1 MTDDTRSRRRRLARA
16 LILVLALVASGG
28 GMSSVQAQAP
38 EAPAKAEP
46 KASQGSVEPTASQRS
61 AETTPSIEDLKPK
74 LGQFFIFGLPGPDLS
89 EATRKH
95 ILDTRATAFILF
107 RRNLNSNKQVTELT
121 RGLHKLSEEIT
132 GQPALI
138 GLDQEGGRVIRIP
151 FDPPLPS
158 AYAMGQTRDPALIEG
173 ISFQVGRALRQ
184 LGFNVNFAPVLD
196 LGTDTKYSFL
206 GQRAFSDDPVW
217 ASDFGAAFARGHV
230 RARVLPVAKHF
241 PGIGP
246 IPNDPHLSLVRRPV
260 SMEELRT
267 RDLVPFENF
276 TRISESGIMISHLI
290 YPKIDPVLP
299 GTFSKAIVEDL
310 LQTQLNYKGLV
321 VTDDLMMEGAK
332 ASKHF
337 EDDIVKA
344 FEAGADLLM
353 ITWSGA
359 RQKQG
364 VNALWKA
371 LQNGRIKPETVVARL
386 AKMERIRANVKMDRT
401 PFALDDRRLL
411 VYNFKP
417 YEKVIDQALNKTLSE
432 AGRAL
437 MFPPSARMLVLRDQ
451 AKVLESL
458 ATRTPQS
465 ESIPSI
471 NQGSLKQILAQL
483 QKSPTSTDVT
493 SNDVDT
499 WVYFIRS
506 RAEAEIAA
514 SIPLKVRNQVLLVN
528 LWRPDAKVGAFPNQ
542 VGLFMSHPKA
552 NQLLA
557 AWINERVLQSRVRP
571 SDDPSRFGQLPSR
584 HLRAFPSSDVSRA
597 VSIDPGPLSR

>member
-1 MTDDTRSRRRRLARA
+1 MTDDTRSCRRRLARA
-16 LILVLALVASGG
+16 LILVLALVAGG
-28 GMSSVQAQAP
+28 NGMSSVQAQTP
-38 EAPAKAEP
+38 EAPAKDEP
-46 KASQGSVEPTASQRS
+46 QASQRA
-61 AETTPSIEDLKPK
+61 AESSLEDLKPK

-95 ILDTRATAFILF
+95 ILETRATAFILF
-107 RRNLNSNKQVTELT
+107 RRNLKSNKQVTELT
-121 RGLHKLSEEIT
+121 RGLHKLSEEIN

-151 FDPPLPS
+151 FEPPLPS
-158 AYAMGQTRDPALIEG
+158 AYAMGQTRDPETIET

-196 LGTDTKYSFL
+196 LGTDTQYSFL

-217 ASDFGAAFARGHV
+217 ASDFGVAYARGHV

-276 TRISESGIMISHLI
+276 ARIADSGIMISHLI
-290 YPKIDPVLP
+290 YPKIDPHLP

-310 LQTQLNYKGLV
+310 LQTQLEYKGLV

-332 ASKHF
+332 ASKDF
-337 EDDIVKA
+337 ENDIVKA
-344 FEAGADLLM
+344 FQAGADLLM

-359 RQKQG
+359 RQKQA
-364 VNALWKA
+364 VNALAKA
-371 LQNGRIKPETVVARL
+371 LQDGRIKRETVLARL
-386 AKMERIRANVKMDRT
+386 AKMERIRAKVKMDRE
-401 PFALDDRRLL
+401 PFALDDRQLL

-417 YEKVIDQALNKTLSE
+417 YEKVIDQAFRKSLRE

-437 MFPPSARMLVLRDQ
+437 IFAPAEKMLVLRDQ
-451 AKVLESL
+451 ARILESL
-458 ATRTPQS
+458 AQLRGPATVRPPAQ
-465 ESIPSI
+465 IQ
-471 NQGSLKQILAQL
+471 QGNLAQIRAHL
-483 QKSPTSTDVT
+483 EATPDES
-493 SNDVDT
+493 T
-499 WVYFIRS
+499 WVLFVRN
-506 RAEAEIAA
+506 RTEAEIANA
-514 SIPLKVRNQVLLVN
+514 IPVKLRKQILLVN

-557 AWINERVLQSRVRP
+557 AWINERVLQSRVQP
-571 SDDPSRFGQLPSR
+571 SNDRSRFGQLPSR
-584 HLRAFPSSDVSRA
+584 LLREFPSSDVSRA

>member
-1 MTDDTRSRRRRLARA
+1 MTDDTRSARRRLVRP
-16 LILVLALVASGG
+16 LFLVLALCAIGTVVP
-28 GMSSVQAQAP
+28 SVQAQETVATTKV
-38 EAPAKAEP
+38 EATSTNA
-46 KASQGSVEPTASQRS
+46 VS
-61 AETTPSIEDLKPK
+61 AVAPSIAELKPK

-89 EATRKH
+89 EATRNH
-95 ILDTRATAFILF
+95 ILETRATAFILF
-107 RRNLNSNKQVTELT
+107 RRNLQSNKQVTELT
-121 RGLHKLSEEIT
+121 RGLHKLSEEIN

-138 GLDQEGGRVIRIP
+138 GLDQEGGRVVRIP

-173 ISFQVGRALRQ
+173 ISYQVGRALRQ

-196 LGTDTKYSFL
+196 LGTDTQYSFL
-206 GQRAFSDDPVW
+206 GQRAFSNDPVW

-276 TRISESGIMISHLI
+276 ARIADSGIMISHLI

-310 LQTQLNYKGLV
+310 LQTQLEYKGLV

-344 FEAGADLLM
+344 FQAGADLLM

-359 RQKQG
+359 RQKQA
-364 VNALWKA
+364 VNALAKA
-371 LQNGRIKPETVVARL
+371 LQDGRIKPETVVARL
-386 AKMERIRANVKMDRT
+386 EKMERIRAKVKMDRT
-401 PFALDDRRLL
+401 PFALDDRQLL

-417 YEKVIDQALNKTLSE
+417 YEKVIDHAFNKTLAE
-432 AGRAL
+432 AGRVL
-437 MFPPSARMLVLRDQ
+437 MVPQSARMLVLRDQ

-458 ATRTPQS
+458 AARKPQS
-465 ESIPSI
+465 ESNPSI
-471 NQGSLKQILAQL
+471 TQGSLKQILARL
-483 QKSPTSTDVT
+483 QKNSEIVDVT
-493 SNDVDT
+493 KDGVES
-499 WVYFIRS
+499 WVLFVRN
-506 RAEAEIAA
+506 RAEAETAA
-514 SIPLKVRNQVLLVN
+514 TIPTKLRKQILLVN

-571 SDDPSRFGQLPSR
+571 SDDRSRFGQLPSR
-584 HLRAFPSSDVSRA
+584 LLRDFPSSDVSRA